1 MGVTLGAAFGDFT
14 GGRLRCWRHDDG
26 VQPLVA
32 CIDDH
37 AELLDLRFPKVFHG
51 GRVHEVEAF
60 EGERYSVIYF
70 TCSGRKRASDVEIS
84 HLATMGIWLPS
95 ERHVRLAESIYEQTV
110 LSSDWAVPKAPDATT
125 DDALALAE
133 PTLVSDTRLE
143 DLAAVVLLGAQA
155 PADVL
160 LVTGSWWLRRWRC
173 GVLTRADVELGG
185 STLAT
190 VMDVGGGN
198 NCSDDEVPLTTS
210 CVCVTSAA
218 KNASVAMTD
227 DTPVAWPDID

>member
-133 PTLVSDTRLE
+133 PTLVNILLMFCRICSIGCYHA
-143 DLAAVVLLGAQA
+143 DLL
-155 PADVL
+155 PI
-160 LVTGSWWLRRWRC
+160 
-173 GVLTRADVELGG
+173 
-185 STLAT
+185 T
-190 VMDVGGGN
+190 VIV
-198 NCSDDEVPLTTS
+198 CCFFFSS
-210 CVCVTSAA
+210 C
-218 KNASVAMTD
+218 
-227 DTPVAWPDID
+227 I